1 MTADTDFDRE
11 LEQQLIKHEDLRLKP
26 YRCTAGKLTLGV
38 GRNLDDSGITKA
50 EAMMMLRNDLTR
62 TRLGL
67 EKVFP
72 GFLGLSRRRRMA
84 LIDMCF
90 NLGLPRFLQFKKML
104 AAVVARD
111 CSLAAEEMLSSA
123 WAKQVGQR
131 ARTLA
136 TMMREG

>member
-1 MTADTDFDRE
+1 MTDDTDFDRE
-11 LEQQLIKHEDLRLKP
+11 LELQLIDHEDIKLKP
-26 YRCTAGKLTLGV
+26 YRCSAGKLTIGV
-38 GRNLDDSGITKA
+38 GRNLDDNGITRA

-62 TRLGL
+62 TRFGL

-90 NLGLPRFLQFKKML
+90 NLGLPRFLQFKQML

-111 CSLAAEEMLSSA
+111 FSLAAEEMLSSA